1 MSSPEWMRDTLF
13 LMPNWKWIGLF
24 LAIFTGLLIK
34 SLFKQGLSGIKNS
47 PRVQSMVHGFPK
59 YALELEIQRPLSWII
74 TCLFWIATIDAL
86 ALHETADK
94 YLTLLVKLVLVY
106 NVIRTTYMLADA
118 VGRMLIDVT
127 AKTESTMDDELVPF
141 AVKSL
146 KVFVVI
152 FGCLI
157 AIQNFGINVMSIL
170 AGLGLGG
177 LALALAAQDT
187 AANLFGSITILM
199 DRPLKIG
206 DWIKVTDVEG
216 TVEEV
221 GFRSTRIRT
230 PYGSL
235 VTIPNATMAKEKIDN
250 MGTRNT
256 RRIRHNIGVTYDTPP
271 QVMQAFM
278 KSISDLLHTI
288 PEVDKDTITVSFNA
302 MNDFNLQILV
312 NFFINIKEF
321 KQEFEIQQSVLFQIM
336 ELAKRHKIDFA
347 FPTTTQYVKQIPTP
361 AQPAP

>member
-1 MSSPEWMRDTLF
+1 M
-13 LMPNWKWIGLF
+13 
-24 LAIFTGLLIK
+24 
-34 SLFKQGLSGIKNS
+34 
-47 PRVQSMVHGFPK
+47 
-59 YALELEIQRPLSWII
+59 
-74 TCLFWIATIDAL
+74 ATIDAL
-86 ALHETADK
+86 SIPETADK
-94 YLTLLVKLVLVY
+94 YLVLLVKLVLVF
-106 NVIRTTYMLADA
+106 NLIRLAYQMADA
-118 VGRMLIDVT
+118 VGRMLVDVT
-127 AKTESTMDDELVPF
+127 SKTETTLDDELVPF
-141 AVKSL
+141 ATKSL

-152 FGCLI
+152 FGSLI

-216 TVEEV
+216 QVEEV

-250 MGTRNT
+250 MGTRNI
-256 RRIRHNIGVTYDTPP
+256 RRIRHLIGVTYETPP
-271 QVMQAFM
+271 QVMQNFM
-278 KSISDLLHTI
+278 KSIEDLIRQI
-288 PEVDKDTITVSFNA
+288 PEVDKETITVRFNA

-312 NFFINIKEF
+312 NFFVHIQDIS
-321 KQEFEIQQSVLFQIM
+321 QEMEIQQRVLFQIM
-336 ELAKRHKIDFA
+336 DLAKRHGVDFA
-347 FPTTTQYVKQIPTP
+347 FPTTTQYVKHLTS
-361 AQPAP
+361 AAPSLGASPQA